1 MDNNGSNG
9 RHEKHLVAYVDM
21 RAMRLSSVHFVADG
35 GGESAPS
42 MRVNE
47 MGKWKVS
54 GAHDGGL
61 QCAQCG
67 YISWPAETSNNI
79 E

>member
-47 MGKWKVS
+47 DGKME
-54 GAHDGGL
+54 GER
-61 QCAQCG
+61 C
-67 YISWPAETSNNI
+67 T
-79 E
+79 